1 MNKKAIITVDS
12 TVLNDEE
19 DLIGVVTPGE
29 FYKVEDGFRA
39 EYNETKLSGMEGT
52 KTTIVIRKNSFDLI
66 REGTTETK
74 MEFKNNEKTVS
85 LYKTPYGI
93 LDISINTKK
102 LDINVNEEGGT
113 ISTMYTLEI
122 GDQPALK
129 TNLTIDIKVNWNY
142 THK

>member
-19 DLIGVVTPGE
+19 DLIGVVTPGD
-29 FYKVEDGFRA
+29 FFKVEDGFRA

-52 KTTIVIRKNSFDLI
+52 KTTIIIRKDSFDLI

-93 LDISINTKK
+93 LDISIDTRK
-102 LDINVNEEGGT
+102 LDISIDEDGGT
-113 ISTMYTLEI
+113 INTMYTLEI

-129 TNLTIDIKVNWNY
+129 TNLTIEIKVN
-142 THK
+142 

>member
-39 EYNETKLSGMEGT
+39 EYDETKLSGMEGT
-52 KTTIVIRKNSFDLI
+52 KTTIVIRKDSFDLI

-102 LDINVNEEGGT
+102 LDIDVNEEGGT

-129 TNLTIDIKVNWNY
+129 TNLTIDIKVS
-142 THK
+142 

>member
-19 DLIGVVTPGE
+19 DLIGVVTPGD
-29 FYKVEDGFRA
+29 FFKVEDGFRA
-39 EYNETKLSGMEGT
+39 EYDETKLSGMEGT
-52 KTTIVIRKNSFDLI
+52 KTTIVIRKDSFDLI

-74 MEFKNNEKTVS
+74 MEFKINEKTVS

-93 LDISINTKK
+93 LDISIDTRK
-102 LDINVNEEGGT
+102 LDINIDEDGGT
-113 ISTMYTLEI
+113 INTMYTLEI

-129 TNLTIDIKVNWNY
+129 TNLTIDIKVN
-142 THK
+142 

>member
-52 KTTIVIRKNSFDLI
+52 KTTIVIRKDSFDLI

-102 LDINVNEEGGT
+102 LDIDVNEEGGT

-129 TNLTIDIKVNWNY
+129 TNLTIDIKVS
-142 THK
+142 

>member
-19 DLIGVVTPGE
+19 DLIGVVTPGD
-29 FYKVEDGFRA
+29 FFKVEDGFRA

-52 KTTIVIRKNSFDLI
+52 KTTIVIRKDSFDLI

-74 MEFKNNEKTVS
+74 MEFKINEKTVS

-93 LDISINTKK
+93 LDISIDTRK
-102 LDINVNEEGGT
+102 LDINIDEDGGT
-113 ISTMYTLEI
+113 INTMYTLEI

-129 TNLTIDIKVNWNY
+129 TNLTIDIKVN
-142 THK
+142 

>member
-52 KTTIVIRKNSFDLI
+52 KTTIVIRKDSFDLI

-129 TNLTIDIKVNWNY
+129 TNLTIDIKVS
-142 THK
+142 